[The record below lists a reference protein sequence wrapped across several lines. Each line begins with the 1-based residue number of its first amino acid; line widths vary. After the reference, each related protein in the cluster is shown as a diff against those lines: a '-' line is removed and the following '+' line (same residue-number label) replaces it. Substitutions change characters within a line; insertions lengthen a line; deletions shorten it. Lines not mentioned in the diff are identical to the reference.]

1 MNKKCL
7 KMTNAEIFGFW
18 NIFKETFEND
28 TQYLPARVSF
38 YFYKNLSNLNN
49 ALEII
54 ERARRNILLTY
65 GNFDSAN
72 NTYHFDED
80 KKNIANQELQE
91 LLQIEQEVEIILMPL
106 SWFDNL
112 NFTSKQ
118 MQILGIM
125 IEED

>member
-1 MNKKCL
+1 MNKICL

-54 ERARRNILLTY
+54 EQARRNILLTY

-91 LLQIEQEVEIILMPL
+91 LLQIEQEVEIILMAL